1 VNARAQISADP
12 RIGLIDRWQR
22 DFPLCPRPYV
32 RIGECADL
40 TEREV
45 IATLRELSEEGLLAR
60 VGVTV
65 TPNTA
70 GVSTLAAMAV
80 PAARLEEVAA
90 AVNAEWGVNHNYE
103 RGHALNLWFVVAAPD
118 REALDATLMR
128 INARTGIDIVDLPME
143 RAYHIDLGFSLTG
156 NGDKRRDCAIRP
168 AEWTPDDDA
177 RRLLAAIEDG
187 LPLSCRPF
195 AAIGRRLD
203 WSEADVLTRLGR
215 LIEAGIVSRLGCI
228 VRHRALGFTANAMVA
243 WDVADDRVDGIG
255 ALVARHADV
264 TLCYRRTRR
273 LPVWPYNLFAMIHG
287 RERAG
292 VERRIRDISAA
303 AGLSDAEPAILFS
316 GRCFK
321 QRGARYSAKPAGPV
335 A

>member
-1 VNARAQISADP
+1 MNAGVQISADP

-22 DFPLCPRPYV
+22 HFPLCPRPYA
-32 RIGECADL
+32 RIGESADL
-40 TEREV
+40 TECEV

-60 VGVTV
+60 VGATV
-65 TPNTA
+65 KPNTA

-80 PAARLEEVAA
+80 PSARLEEVAA
-90 AVNAEWGVNHNYE
+90 TVNAEWGVNHNYQRE
-103 RGHALNLWFVVAAPD
+103 HAINLWFVVTAPD
-118 REALDATLMR
+118 KDALDATLMR
-128 INARTGIDIVDLPME
+128 IRAHTGIDIIDLPLE

-156 NGDKRRDCAIRP
+156 YGENRRDCAIRP
-168 AEWTPDDDA
+168 AKRAPDDA
-177 RRLLAAIEDG
+177 SRRLLAAIEDG

-195 AAIGRRLD
+195 ADIGRQLG

-273 LPVWPYNLFAMIHG
+273 PPVWPYNLFAMIHG

-303 AGLSDAEPAILFS
+303 AKLSECAPAILFS
-316 GRCFK
+316 RRCFK
-321 QRGARYSAKPAGPV
+321 QRGARYSAAPAKV